1 MEEQLLVLLEGETNF
16 WDTPRFFSSLIVKSW
31 SFGLSAVKMPLED
44 GGAESMKSSQAGASS
59 YPMCLEAILEVSEE
73 ISKKKKINNN

>member
-1 MEEQLLVLLEGETNF
+1 
-16 WDTPRFFSSLIVKSW
+16 
-31 SFGLSAVKMPLED
+31 MPWED

-73 ISKKKKINNN
+73 ISKKKKKLIIIREVRELQRADITSS